1 MIMTMQR
8 ADVIELRDCVLQC
21 SRDVL
26 PACAIPIGLDVGD
39 IDDSGLEMSAQV
51 VTFIGFSGPLLRGTL
66 TLVAPFTLLH
76 AAYPIPPCAPTEVP
90 EADVLDWSGELVN
103 QLLGRIKNRLAPRG
117 VELMASTPKSLRAD
131 QPRIQR
137 TTSTTICALRFSSG
151 PARLGVWFDAVTIDE
166 RSLFPPTS
174 TPGEACLLEGEVTL
188 F

>member
-1 MIMTMQR
+1 MQG
-8 ADVIELRDCVLQC
+8 DLLELRDCVLQC

-26 PACAIPIGLDVGD
+26 SACAIPIGLDVDD

-51 VTFIGFSGPLLRGTL
+51 ATFIGFGGALLRGTL
-66 TLVAPFTLLH
+66 TLVAPFALLH
-76 AAYPIPPCAPTEVP
+76 AAYPIPICAPAEVP

-117 VELMASTPKSLRAD
+117 VEIMASTPKSLRAD

-137 TTSTTICALRFSSG
+137 TTSTTICALQFSSG
-151 PARLGVWFDAVTIDE
+151 PARLGVWFDAVAINE
-166 RSLFPPTS
+166 RSLFALTLP
-174 TPGEACLLEGEVTL
+174 PGEACLLEGEVTL